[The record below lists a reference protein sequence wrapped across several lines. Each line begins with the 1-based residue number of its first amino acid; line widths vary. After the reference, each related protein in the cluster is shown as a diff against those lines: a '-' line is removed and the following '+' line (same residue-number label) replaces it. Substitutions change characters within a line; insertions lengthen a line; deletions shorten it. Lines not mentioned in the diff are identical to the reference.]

1 MMNLS
6 EVDIAM
12 IAYNTF
18 DANNGLT
25 LENFEEIKE
34 TK

>member
-1 MMNLS
+1 MNLS

-18 DANNGLT
+18 DMDSGLT
-25 LENFEEIKE
+25 LEYFEEE
-34 TK
+34 NA